1 MYVSD
6 GQIRTESSFDLYE
19 LCYSWAF
26 SWSHVVVLFLSET
39 ILTQAIF

>member
-26 SWSHVVVLFLSET
+26 SLSHVVLFLSET